1 MKTKYLLS
9 TGLVTDKIENY
20 ILDLFK
26 LHLSIYPKDIPG
38 ANNIGFDF
46 IITNTKKDELVS
58 EVNNRVRE
66 LINKFKKKFSN
77 VNIMLES
84 SALID
89 ETKLKLVIS
98 VNEVSD
104 TISVDL

>member
-1 MKTKYLLS
+1 MKKKYLLS
-9 TGLVTDKIENY
+9 TGLVTNKIEYY

-38 ANNIGFDF
+38 AEDIGFNF
-46 IITNTKKDELVS
+46 IITNTKKDELYS
-58 EVNNRVRE
+58 EVNTRIQE
-66 LINKFKKKFSN
+66 LINRFKKKFTGI
-77 VNIMLES
+77 NIQLEN

-104 TISVDL
+104 TISIDL

>member
-1 MKTKYLLS
+1 MKKKYLLS
-9 TGLVTDKIENY
+9 TGLVTNKIEYY

-38 ANNIGFDF
+38 AEDIGFNF
-46 IITNTKKDELVS
+46 IITNTKKDELYS
-58 EVNNRVRE
+58 EVNMRIQE
-66 LINKFKKKFSN
+66 LINIFKKKFTGI
-77 VNIMLES
+77 NIQLEN

-104 TISVDL
+104 TISIDL